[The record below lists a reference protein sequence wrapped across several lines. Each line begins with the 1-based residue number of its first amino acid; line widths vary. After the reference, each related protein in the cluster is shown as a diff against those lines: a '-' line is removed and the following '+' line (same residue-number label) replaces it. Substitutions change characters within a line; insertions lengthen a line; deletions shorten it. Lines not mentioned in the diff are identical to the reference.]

1 MKLITEELLNEV
13 TAQAKANPRLRMN
26 YNLHTSMD
34 APVHRL
40 INALEPG
47 TYLQPHRHTDK
58 EETYVVL
65 RGRLLTFFFDDK
77 GNVTER
83 TLLCPDEGV
92 YGLEIPPA
100 TWHSVVALE
109 PGTVI
114 FEIKRGP
121 YHPLPAEDN
130 ASWAPAPTDKDQVE
144 AFIRHLLEQQ

>member
-40 INALEPG
+40 INAQEPG

-58 EETYVVL
+58 E
-65 RGRLLTFFFDDK
+65 
-77 GNVTER
+77 
-83 TLLCPDEGV
+83 
-92 YGLEIPPA
+92 
-100 TWHSVVALE
+100 
-109 PGTVI
+109 
-114 FEIKRGP
+114 
-121 YHPLPAEDN
+121 
-130 ASWAPAPTDKDQVE
+130 QVE

>member
-1 MKLITEELLNEV
+1 M
-13 TAQAKANPRLRMN
+13 
-26 YNLHTSMD
+26 
-34 APVHRL
+34 HRL

-121 YHPLPAEDN
+121 YHPLPVEDY
-130 ASWAPAPTDKDQVE
+130 ASWAPAPTDKEQVE